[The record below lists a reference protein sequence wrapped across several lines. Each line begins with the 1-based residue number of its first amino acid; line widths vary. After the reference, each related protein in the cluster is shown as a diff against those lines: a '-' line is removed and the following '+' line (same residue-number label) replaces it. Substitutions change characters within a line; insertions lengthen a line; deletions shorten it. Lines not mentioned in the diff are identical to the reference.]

1 MKYQDIIY
9 YEDELNDDFGTCV
22 KKIKP
27 LPKQYKYISGNVFFK
42 FFCFLV
48 YRLILRPFAWLYLKI
63 KFYHK
68 IKNKKVLKGIKTGFF
83 IYGNH
88 ATIIGDAFIPNILS
102 FKRRNY
108 IITGEQ
114 ANSLTPI
121 LSVLKALGALPLADN
136 LHQKK
141 EMFKAVKER
150 IAEGASITIY
160 PEAHVWPYYTDIRPY
175 NSESFKYA
183 TKLNVP
189 VIAMT
194 NCFQKRRI
202 RKRPKIVTY
211 IDGPFYPKE
220 ELSATEN
227 AQYLRDLVYNAM
239 KERTQKYS
247 TYEYFIYKKKDLQE

>member
-9 YEDELNDDFGTCV
+9 YEDELGDDFGTCV

-27 LPKQYKYISGNVFFK
+27 LPKKYKYSSNNIFFK

-48 YRLILRPFAWLYLKI
+48 YRMILRPFAWLYLKI
-63 KFYHK
+63 RFLHK
-68 IKNKKVLKGIKTGFF
+68 IENKKVLKKLKSGFF

-88 ATIIGDAFIPNILS
+88 ATIIGDAFIPNILT
-102 FKRRNY
+102 FKKRNY

-121 LSVLKALGALPLADN
+121 LAVLKALGALPLTDN
-136 LHQKK
+136 LQQKK
-141 EMFKAVKER
+141 ELFKAMKEKLN
-150 IAEGASITIY
+150 EGASITIY

-175 NSESFKYA
+175 GNESFKYA
-183 TKLNVP
+183 VKLNVP

-220 ELSATEN
+220 ELSTAEN
-227 AQYLRDLVYNAM
+227 AQYLRDMVYTAM
-239 KERTQKYS
+239 KERAKEYS
-247 TYEYFIYKKKDLQE
+247 TYKYFNYKKKED

>member
-9 YEDELNDDFGTCV
+9 YEDELNDDFGTSV

-27 LPKQYKYISGNVFFK
+27 LPKKYKYISKNIFFK
-42 FFCFLV
+42 FFSFLV
-48 YRLILRPFAWLYLKI
+48 YRMILRPFAWLYLKVR
-63 KFYHK
+63 FYHK
-68 IKNKKVLKGIKTGFF
+68 IKNKKAIKKIKTGFF

-88 ATIIGDAFIPNILS
+88 ATIVGDAFIPNILT
-102 FKRRNY
+102 FKKKNY

-121 LSVLKALGALPLADN
+121 LAVLKALGALPLADN

-141 EMFKAVKER
+141 EMVKAVKER
-150 IAEGASITIY
+150 IHEGGSITIY

-175 NSESFKYA
+175 SSESFKYA
-183 TKLNVP
+183 VKLNAP

-194 NCFQKRRI
+194 NCFQKRKI

-211 IDGPFYPKE
+211 IDGPFYPKDD
-220 ELSATEN
+220 LSLAEN
-227 AQYLRDLVYNAM
+227 AQYLRDLVYTAM
-239 KERTQKYS
+239 KERTKAYS
-247 TYEYFIYKKKDLQE
+247 TYDYFIYKKKED